1 MINRIE
7 RKQPQIMFKLLTT
20 TAIFC
25 LVLILT
31 GANAQT
37 KLNIEKIDQYLKT
50 ASASFRF
57 NGVALIAQKGTV
69 TLNKG
74 YGWKDVKSKTLH
86 DSASIFQIGSITKQ
100 FTAAIILKLQE
111 ERKLSVSDPIRKYL
125 PDYPNGNKI
134 TLYHLLTHTSG
145 IDDYTKH
152 FKPFQFIIKKTVSK
166 QKVINTFKDEPL
178 AFEPGTQFQYSS
190 SNYYLLG
197 IIIEKITGNPYE
209 QVVHETIFNPLQMP
223 HSGFNFRNLSSP
235 FKATGY
241 SVFYNGRQTE
251 AADMDST
258 VLYSAGGI
266 YSTTGD
272 LYKWIKAISGQQILT
287 SDSWKQAFTPH
298 KGNYGFGW
306 AIDSLYGK
314 KYITHTGVTANF
326 SGLLLYFPDEDIS
339 LILLSNNAGNLWNR
353 AIDISQIV
361 FNQPYPWGEQ
371 PEVKLDSTL
380 MRQYIGTYAYDK
392 SHTLVVSVKDGK
404 LHLNGTRNTG
414 ISNAPF
420 VALSDTKFY
429 NTNLYFKIE
438 FVKDLGGKVTGL
450 RGIREGWYLNWTK
463 VN

>member
-1 MINRIE
+1 MLT
-7 RKQPQIMFKLLTT
+7 QITIKLLR
-20 TAIFC
+20 AGAVFC
-25 LVLILT
+25 LLLIMT
-31 GANAQT
+31 DANAQT
-37 KLNIEKIDQYLKT
+37 KLNIEKIDQYFEI
-50 ASASFRF
+50 ASAAFRF
-57 NGVALIAQKGTV
+57 NGVALIARNGTIE
-69 TLNKG
+69 LNKG

-111 ERKLSVSDPIRKYL
+111 EGKLSVSDPLSKYL
-125 PDYPNGNKI
+125 SDYPIGNKI

-152 FKPFQFIIKKTVSK
+152 FKPFQFIIKKTVDK
-166 QKVINTFKDEPL
+166 QKVINSFKNEPL

-197 IIIEKITGNPYE
+197 IIIEKITGRPYE
-209 QVVHETIFNPLQMP
+209 QVVRESIFTPLQMT
-223 HSGFNFRNLSSP
+223 HCGFDFRNLSTP

-266 YSTTGD
+266 YSTAGD
-272 LYKWIKAISGQQILT
+272 LYKWIKAVAHQQILT
-287 SDSWKQAFTPH
+287 PHSWTLALTPN

-306 AIDSLYGK
+306 AIDSLYGR

-326 SGLLLYFPDEDIS
+326 SSLLLYFPDEDIS
-339 LILLSNNAGNLWNR
+339 LILLSNTAGNLWNTG
-353 AIDISQIV
+353 IDISQIL
-361 FNQPYPWGEQ
+361 FDQPYPWGEQ

-380 MRQYIGTYAYDK
+380 MKQHIGTYAYDK
-392 SHTLVVSVKDGK
+392 SHTLSVTVKDGK
-404 LHLNGTRNTG
+404 LYLDGTRNTG

-420 VALSDTKFY
+420 VALSDSEFY
-429 NTNLYFKIE
+429 NKSLYFKIE
-438 FVKDLGGKVTGL
+438 FVKDSSGNVTVL
-450 RGIREGWYLNWTK
+450 KGIRDGWYLSWTK